1 MLNKT
6 MQSLKKEIDDSI
18 KDLVN
23 IIKLYKPV
31 ELLYYLKSME
41 MVPDI
46 SEFHEDKLLIK
57 QDRMQTNMIEYFIN
71 LLTVFNISYF
81 KNMDVNES
89 IVYDLKSKYMNI
101 IAHLPENASRIRTTW
116 KGQEKGA
123 SVP

>member
-46 SEFHEDKLLIK
+46 SEFHEDTLLIK

-71 LLTVFNISYF
+71 LLTVFNISDF

-101 IAHLPENASRIRTTW
+101 MALMHQYFFCIPIVMNLNW
-116 KGQEKGA
+116 NMMM
-123 SVP
+123 